1 MTQIQIL
8 SWLLT
13 HLDQNSNEE
22 ITSYV
27 MYPANK
33 DQVCCVA
40 GRMLVLW
47 AVSEALLMY
56 QSYPWSST
64 SGLRRALIR

>member
-22 ITSYV
+22 IT
-27 MYPANK
+27 ANK
-33 DQVCCVA
+33 DQVRCVA
-40 GRMLVLW
+40 GRMPVLW
-47 AVSEALLMY
+47 AVSEALSMY
-56 QSYPWSST
+56 QSYPWSNT
-64 SGLRRALIR
+64 SGLRRALMY